1 MPPKY
6 RRPAPF
12 VGFMRAARG
21 AISLASCDGFAPDMI
36 HINAAV
42 TTSCNLLRRAR
53 EAMMSRVPLT
63 KAHVADV
70 VRQYAIELRKLA
82 LSVGWRRLADLL
94 ALAALEADTAAAP
107 NRRKPRRKRD

>member
-1 MPPKY
+1 
-6 RRPAPF
+6 
-12 VGFMRAARG
+12 MRAARG
-21 AISLASCDGFAPDMI
+21 AISLDSRDGFAPDMI

-63 KAHVADV
+63 KAHVADM

-82 LSVGWRRLADLL
+82 LGVGWRRLADML
-94 ALAALEADTAAAP
+94 AMVALEADTEVVP
-107 NRRKPRRKRD
+107 SRRKPRRKRN